1 MQETKEERPG
11 GTLLQ
16 CQKAS
21 LTPNPIVFEVG
32 FLVIKC
38 LMNTQKDSNEIGQNN
53 ASEAVW

>member
-1 MQETKEERPG
+1 MQETKKEQPS

-21 LTPNPIVFEVG
+21 LTLNPIVFEVG

-38 LMNTQKDSNEIGQNN
+38 LMNMQKDSNEIGQNN
-53 ASEAVW
+53 AS